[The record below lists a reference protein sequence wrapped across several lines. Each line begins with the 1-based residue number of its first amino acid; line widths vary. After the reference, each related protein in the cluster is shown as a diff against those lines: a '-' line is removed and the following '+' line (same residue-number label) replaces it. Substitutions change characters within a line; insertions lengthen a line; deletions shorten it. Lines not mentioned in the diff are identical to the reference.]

1 MRQRWPGARAEGAV
15 HGADDVSRLVTAVL
29 SGRPDTELTIESVN
43 GRAGPALRHA
53 GRAVA
58 VVAVRE
64 TDAEVGDLWIVLNP
78 GQAGWPAPPLTP
90 ARTTTAVRARSRQR
104 ASQSR

>member
-1 MRQRWPGARAEGAV
+1 M
-15 HGADDVSRLVTAVL
+15 LC
-29 SGRPDTELTIESVN
+29 GRPDTELTIESVN

-64 TDAEVGDLWIVLNP
+64 TDAEVGDLWIVLD
-78 GQAGWPAPPLTP
+78 PAKLGG
-90 ARTTTAVRARSRQR
+90 RHRR
-104 ASQSR
+104 